1 LGAWSPQVT
10 FQEEGAA
17 HGTKQQKNNIVSY
30 LILQFSKNNTMMDY
44 ALQPAPLPPLLFA
57 SSGRHKDHSL
67 DHASRRGP
75 RPGGTKITRSIT
87 RHVAARPPAT
97 ALVRVVRA
105 AQRSLVKITRHVA
118 ACPSA
123 TALVHVVVRSS
134 SGRRKGH
141 LSKSRVTS
149 LPAPLPPLLFASSS
163 GRRRAAKQHL
173 QLVKKNGT

>member
-1 LGAWSPQVT
+1 
-10 FQEEGAA
+10 
-17 HGTKQQKNNIVSY
+17 
-30 LILQFSKNNTMMDY
+30 MMDY

-97 ALVRVVRA
+97 ALV
-105 AQRSLVKITRHVA
+105 
-118 ACPSA
+118 
-123 TALVHVVVRSS
+123 HVVVRLS